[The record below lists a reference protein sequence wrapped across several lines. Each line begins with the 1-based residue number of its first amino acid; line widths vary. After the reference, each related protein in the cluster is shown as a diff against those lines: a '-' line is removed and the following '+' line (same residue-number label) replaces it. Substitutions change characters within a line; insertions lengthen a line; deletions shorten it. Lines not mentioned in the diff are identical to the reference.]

1 MAMTAL
7 THSVRAHLLAGYA
20 IALLLLGLTAIGA
33 VTATGAVTHEFIQA
47 VQTDGPLMQDVLRRG
62 SAGRNPPSLPR
73 RQGHPHPLP
82 ASRNRGQANGFLMR
96 TALPLIASSTTSRP
110 IRTLTSRQA
119 CGPSRRSTWC
129 SPRSWAARSSFWR

>member
-47 VQTDGPLMQDVLRRG
+47 VQTDGPLMQDVLRRVTLVG
-62 SAGRNPPSLPR
+62 DEQAGLRGYLLTRDPR
-73 RQGHPHPLP
+73 FLAPYTTARRTVP
-82 ASRNRGQANGFLMR
+82 AVRARGR
-96 TALPLIASSTTSRP
+96 TQRSGRP
-110 IRTLTSRQA
+110 MV
-119 CGPSRRSTWC
+119 
-129 SPRSWAARSSFWR
+129 PR